1 MNFYNLFAM
10 KRGAAFL
17 IILTTISIS
26 LVQGQNPNMEKL
38 NAYKIAFFT
47 KKMDLSSQEAEKFWP
62 LYNEFQDKKFHIQ
75 QEKVFINRNFNQN
88 GATMTDKELTE
99 AGDKYISIEIQE
111 ASLSQEYHSRFKEI
125 LPPAKIIR
133 LYQAENQYKL
143 QLLNELQD
151 RKQQGRGNFMQR

>member
-99 AGDKYISIEIQE
+99 AGDKYIAIEIQE

-143 QLLNELQD
+143 QLLNELQN
-151 RKQQGRGNFMQR
+151 RKQQGRGNIMQR

>member
-1 MNFYNLFAM
+1 M
-10 KRGAAFL
+10 KKGAAFL
-17 IILTTISIS
+17 IILTTFSIS
-26 LVQGQNPNMEKL
+26 LVRGQNPNMEKL

-75 QEKVFINRNFNQN
+75 QERVLLNRNFNQN
-88 GATMTDKELTE
+88 GAVMTNKELTE
-99 AGDKYISIEIQE
+99 DGDKYIALEVQE
-111 ASLSQEYHSRFKEI
+111 ASLSQEYHNRFKEA

-143 QLLNELQD
+143 QLLNELQN
-151 RKQQGRGNFMQR
+151 RKQGGRGNMMQR

>member
-1 MNFYNLFAM
+1 M

-17 IILTTISIS
+17 IILTTISFS
-26 LVQGQNPNMEKL
+26 LVRGQNPNMEKL

-47 KKMDLSSQEAEKFWP
+47 KKMNLSSQEAEKFWP
-62 LYNEFQDKKFHIQ
+62 LYNEFQDKKFRIQ
-75 QEKVFINRNFNQN
+75 QEKVLLNRNFNQN

-99 AGDKYISIEIQE
+99 AGDNYIALEVKGT
-111 ASLSQEYHSRFKEI
+111 SLSQEYHNRFKDV

-151 RKQQGRGNFMQR
+151 RKQQGRGNLMQR

>member
-1 MNFYNLFAM
+1 MNFYNLIAM

-26 LVQGQNPNMEKL
+26 LVRGQNPNMEKL

-99 AGDKYISIEIQE
+99 AGDKYIAIEIQE

>member
-26 LVQGQNPNMEKL
+26 LVRGQNPNMEKL

>member
-1 MNFYNLFAM
+1 M
-10 KRGAAFL
+10 KREAAFL
-17 IILTTISIS
+17 IILTTMSFS
-26 LVQGQNPNMEKL
+26 LVRGQNPNMEKL

-47 KKMDLSSQEAEKFWP
+47 KKMNLSSQEAEKFWP
-62 LYNEFQDKKFHIQ
+62 LYNEFQDKKFRIQ
-75 QEKVFINRNFNQN
+75 QEKVLLNRNFNQN

-99 AGDKYISIEIQE
+99 AGDNYIALEVKGT
-111 ASLSQEYHSRFKEI
+111 SLSQEYHNRFKDV

-151 RKQQGRGNFMQR
+151 RKQQGRGNLMKK

>member
-1 MNFYNLFAM
+1 M